1 MSVRPVRACEKYSI
15 SLRQLQKED
24 HEGLE
29 VSLPLKRAPGG
40 VEPSG
45 S

>member
-1 MSVRPVRACEKYSI
+1 MSVRPVRSCEKYSM
-15 SLRQLQKED
+15 SLRQLQRED

-29 VSLPLKRAPGG
+29 LNLPLKRAPGG
-40 VEPSG
+40 VEPGG